1 MFITILAIVALI
13 VIFLIGK
20 KFKQLMI
27 GEIIIALILGLS
39 VEILLAPV
47 FKYNNTKLTL
57 FFPLGA
63 EKIYIGIVIAWG
75 VVLSTATLM
84 ARFLQKRIIKKS
96 GDVIYF
102 LCGIF
107 SLLLIGASAEIVG
120 YNLDLWEYTTRIE
133 TNIPIFNTPIRPV
146 VGWLFFGSI
155 FLVIIRVFEDEI
167 EKIKLVKEIFNKHK
181 KKML

>member
-1 MFITILAIVALI
+1 MFITILAIIALI
-13 VIFLIGK
+13 IIFLIGK
-20 KFKQLMI
+20 KSKQLMI

-63 EKIYIGIVIAWG
+63 EKIYIGIVLAWG
-75 VVLSTATLM
+75 VVLSLATLM
-84 ARFLQKRIIKKS
+84 TRFLQKKIIKKS
-96 GDVIYF
+96 GDVVYL

-107 SLLLIGASAEIVG
+107 SLLLIGASAEIIG
-120 YNLDLWEYTTRIE
+120 YNLKLWIYTTKIE

-146 VGWLFFGSI
+146 LGWLFFGSI
-155 FLVIIRVFEDEI
+155 FLIIIRVFEDEI